1 MLYEII
7 NEFPH
12 EIIYETEG
20 PFISLYQPT
29 HRHGPENK
37 QDPIRFKNLIKEI
50 ENSLKQKYGQQ
61 EISNIMKPLNAIAE
75 DNTFWNYTNDG
86 LAILANAS
94 KCVVYKL
101 QRPVE
106 EIALV
111 ADSFHIKPLIR
122 VFQSADRFYLL
133 GLNRKEFKLY
143 EGTRYG
149 VEEVEFDEDTP
160 TTITEVLGDRLTE
173 AYLNPGS
180 YGGVSGQ
187 PMFHGHGGR
196 KDEIDIDTER
206 FFRYVDRFVL
216 ENYSRPSDLPLI
228 LVALDEYHSVFKEI
242 SHNPLLMENGV
253 KTSFDTL
260 SLEDLKEQSWKVME
274 PIYLDKTKKL
284 VDRYEFERSKFF
296 ASDDI
301 AQVAK
306 AASENRI
313 DTLLIESDRVIPGK
327 INKETG
333 RIEEGQ
339 LDNPQVGDSLDD
351 LVEMVF
357 RSKGNVVLLPKER
370 MPSTTGVAAIY
381 RY

>member
-50 ENSLKQKYGQQ
+50 ENSLKQKYSQQ
-61 EISNIMKPLNAIAE
+61 EISNIMRPLNAIAE

-86 LAILANAS
+86 LAILANEN

-101 QRPVE
+101 HRPVE
-106 EIALV
+106 EIAVV
-111 ADSFHIKPLIR
+111 ANSFHIKPLIR

-149 VEEVEFDEDTP
+149 VEEVKFDEDTA

-180 YGGVSGQ
+180 YGGVGGQ

-216 ENYSRPSDLPLI
+216 ENYSRPTDLPLI

-242 SHNPLLMENGV
+242 SHNPLLMEDGV
-253 KTSFDTL
+253 KTSFDTM

-301 AQVAK
+301 AQVAR
-306 AASENRI
+306 AAVENRI
-313 DTLLIESDRVIPGK
+313 DTLLIESDRVLPGK

-339 LDNPQVGDSLDD
+339 LEDPEVGDLLDE
-351 LVEMVF
+351 LVELVF
-357 RSKGNVVLLPKER
+357 RSKGAVVLLPKER

>member
-50 ENSLKQKYGQQ
+50 ENSLKQKYSQQ

-86 LAILANAS
+86 LAILANEN

-101 QRPVE
+101 HRPVE
-106 EIALV
+106 EIAVV
-111 ADSFHIKPLIR
+111 ANSFHIKPLIR

-149 VEEVEFDEDTP
+149 VEEVKFDEDTA

-180 YGGVSGQ
+180 YGGVGGQ

-216 ENYSRPSDLPLI
+216 ENYSRPTDLPLI

-242 SHNPLLMENGV
+242 SHNPLLMEDGV
-253 KTSFDTL
+253 KTSFDTM

-301 AQVAK
+301 AQVARV
-306 AASENRI
+306 AVENRI
-313 DTLLIESDRVIPGK
+313 DTLLIESDRVLPGK

-339 LDNPQVGDSLDD
+339 LEDPEVGDLLDE
-351 LVEMVF
+351 LVELVF
-357 RSKGNVVLLPKER
+357 RSKGAVVLLPKER

>member
-1 MLYEII
+1 MLYEIV
-7 NEFPH
+7 NDFPH

-29 HRHGPENK
+29 HRHGPENR
-37 QDPIRFKNLIKEI
+37 QDPIRFKNLIREI
-50 ENSLKQKYGQQ
+50 ENSLKLKYGQS
-61 EISNIMKPLNAIAE
+61 EITSIMKPLNSIAE

-86 LAILANAS
+86 LAILAS
-94 KCVVYKL
+94 KDKCIVYKL
-101 QRPVE
+101 ERPVE
-106 EIALV
+106 ELAIV

-149 VEEVEFDEDTP
+149 VNEVKFDEDTP
-160 TTITEVLGDRLTE
+160 TTITEVLGDKLTE
-173 AYLNPGS
+173 SYLNPGS
-180 YGGVSGQ
+180 YGGVGGQ

-216 ENYSRPSDLPLI
+216 ENFSRPTGLPLM
-228 LVALDEYHSVFKEI
+228 LVTLDEYHSLFKEI

-253 KTSFDTL
+253 KSAYDTF
-260 SLEDLKEQSWKVME
+260 SLENLRDEAWKVME
-274 PIYLDKTKKL
+274 PFYLDKTKKL
-284 VDRYEFERSKFF
+284 VERYEFERSKFF
-296 ASDDI
+296 GSDDV
-301 AQVAK
+301 AQVAR
-306 AASENRI
+306 AATQNRV
-313 DTLLIESDRVIPGK
+313 DTLLIESDKVIAGK

-333 RIEEGQ
+333 RLEEAP
-339 LDNPQVGDSLDD
+339 LDDPTTDDVLDD
-351 LVEMVF
+351 LVELVF
-357 RSKGNVVLLPKER
+357 KSKGNVVLLPKER
-370 MPSTTGVAAIY
+370 MPSTTGLAAIY

>member
-12 EIIYETEG
+12 DIIYETEG
-20 PFISLYQPT
+20 PFVSLYQPT

-50 ENSLKQKYGQQ
+50 ENSLKQKYDK
-61 EISNIMKPLNAIAE
+61 ELIAKIMKPFNAIAE

-86 LAILANAS
+86 LAILAS
-94 KCVVYKL
+94 KNQCVVYKL
-101 QRPVE
+101 SRPVE
-106 EIALV
+106 EIAVV
-111 ADSFHIKPLIR
+111 ANSFHIKPLIR

-149 VEEVEFDEDTP
+149 VEEVVFDEDTP
-160 TTITEVLGDRLTE
+160 TTVKEVLGDQFTDS
-173 AYLNPGS
+173 YLNPS
-180 YGGVSGQ
+180 AYGGAGGT

-206 FFRYVDRFVL
+206 FFRYVDRFVM
-216 ENYSRPSDLPLI
+216 ENYTKPTDLPLV
-228 LVALDEYHSVFKEI
+228 LVSLDEYHGIFKEI

-253 KTSFDTL
+253 KTSFDTM
-260 SLEDLKEQSWKVME
+260 SLEDLKEESWKVME
-274 PIYLDKTKKL
+274 PVYLEKTKKL
-284 VDRYEFERSKFF
+284 VDRFEFERSKFF
-296 ASDDI
+296 GSDDL

-306 AASENRI
+306 AAVENRV
-313 DTLLIESDRVIPGK
+313 DTLLIESERVLPGS

-333 RIEEGQ
+333 QIQEGQ
-339 LDNPQVGDSLDD
+339 LDDPRVDDMLDD
-351 LVEMVF
+351 LVELVL
-357 RSKGNVVLLPKER
+357 RSSGHVVLLPKER

>member
-7 NEFPH
+7 NEFPN

-29 HRHGPENK
+29 HRHRPENK
-37 QDPIRFKNLIKEI
+37 QDVIRFKNLIQEI
-50 ENSLKQKYGQQ
+50 ENSLKQKYPKK
-61 EISNIMKPLNAIAE
+61 EISNLMKPLHDIAE
-75 DNTFWNYTNDG
+75 DKVFWNYTNDG
-86 LAILANAS
+86 LAILANEN

-106 EIALV
+106 EIAVV

-149 VEEVEFDEDTP
+149 VEEIKFGEDVP
-160 TTITEVLGDRLTE
+160 TTIKEVLGDDYTDS
-173 AYLNPGS
+173 YLSPGS
-180 YGGVSGQ
+180 YGGVGSQ
-187 PMFHGHGGR
+187 PMFHGHGSR

-216 ENYSRPSDLPLI
+216 ENYSRPTELPLI
-228 LVALDEYHSVFKEI
+228 LVALDEHHSLFKEV
-242 SHNPLLMENGV
+242 SHNPFLIDNGV
-253 KTSFDTL
+253 KSSFDTL
-260 SLEDLKEQSWKVME
+260 SLKDLKENSWKVME
-274 PIYLDKTKKL
+274 PFYLDKTKKL

-296 ASDDI
+296 GSDDI
-301 AQVAK
+301 AQVAL
-306 AASENRI
+306 AANENRV

-333 RIEEGQ
+333 RLEEGD
-339 LDNPQVGDSLDD
+339 LEDPEVDDLLDD

-357 RSKGNVVLLPKER
+357 RSKGHVVLLPKER

>member
-29 HRHGPENK
+29 HRYRPENK
-37 QDPIRFKNLIKEI
+37 QDVIRFKNLIQQI
-50 ENSLKQKYGQQ
+50 ENSLKQKYPKK
-61 EISNIMKPLNAIAE
+61 EINNLMKPLNALAE
-75 DNTFWNYTNDG
+75 DKMFWNYTTDG
-86 LAILANAS
+86 LAILANEN

-106 EIALV
+106 EIAVV

-122 VFQSADRFYLL
+122 VFQSADRYYLL
-133 GLNRKEFKLY
+133 GLNRQEFKLF
-143 EGTRYG
+143 EGNRYG
-149 VEEVEFDEDTP
+149 VEEVKFSDDTP
-160 TTITEVLGDRLTE
+160 TTIKEVLGDDLTE
-173 AYLNPGS
+173 SYLNPGS
-180 YGGVSGQ
+180 YGGVGSQ

-196 KDEIDIDTER
+196 KDEIDIDTEK

-216 ENYSRPSDLPLI
+216 ENYSKPSELPLI

-242 SHNPLLMENGV
+242 SHNTLLMENGV
-253 KTSFDTL
+253 KSSFDTL
-260 SLEDLKEQSWKVME
+260 SLEELKENSWKAME
-274 PIYLDKTKKL
+274 PIYIDKTKKL
-284 VDRYEFERSKFF
+284 VDRYEFEKSKSL

-301 AQVAK
+301 VQVAV
-306 AASENRI
+306 AANENRI
-313 DTLLIESDRVIPGK
+313 DTLLIESDRIIPGK
-327 INKETG
+327 IKKDSG
-333 RIEEGQ
+333 ILEEGK
-339 LDNPQVGDSLDD
+339 LDDPEVDDLLDD
-351 LVEMVF
+351 LVELVF

>member
-37 QDPIRFKNLIKEI
+37 QDPIRFRNLIKEI
-50 ENSLKQKYGQQ
+50 EDSLKQKYGQQ

-86 LAILANAS
+86 LAILAS
-94 KCVVYKL
+94 KNRCVVYKL

-106 EIALV
+106 EIAVV

-149 VEEVEFDEDTP
+149 VEEVKFDDDTP
-160 TTITEVLGDRLTE
+160 TTITEVLGDKLTE

-180 YGGVSGQ
+180 YGGVGAQ

-228 LVALDEYHSVFKEI
+228 LVALDEYHSVFKEV
-242 SHNPLLMENGV
+242 SHNRLLMEDGI
-253 KTSFDTL
+253 KTSFDTM
-260 SLEDLKEQSWKVME
+260 SLEDLKDQSWKVME

-284 VDRYEFERSKFF
+284 VERYEFERSKFF

-301 AQVAK
+301 AQVTK
-306 AASENRI
+306 AATENRI
-313 DTLLIESDRVIPGK
+313 DTLIIESDRVIPGN
-327 INKETG
+327 IEKESG
-333 RIEEGQ
+333 RLEERN
-339 LDNPQVGDSLDD
+339 LDDPEVDDLLDD

-357 RSKGNVVLLPKER
+357 KSKGKVVLLPKER

>member
-50 ENSLKQKYGQQ
+50 ENSLKQKYSQQ

-86 LAILANAS
+86 LAILANEN

-101 QRPVE
+101 HRPVE
-106 EIALV
+106 EIAVV
-111 ADSFHIKPLIR
+111 ANSFHIKPLIR

-149 VEEVEFDEDTP
+149 VEEVKFDEDTA

-180 YGGVSGQ
+180 YGGVGGQ

-216 ENYSRPSDLPLI
+216 ENYSRPTDLPLI

-242 SHNPLLMENGV
+242 SHNPLLMEDGV
-253 KTSFDTL
+253 KTSFDTM

-301 AQVAK
+301 AQVAR
-306 AASENRI
+306 AAMENRI
-313 DTLLIESDRVIPGK
+313 DTLLIESDRVLPGK

-339 LDNPQVGDSLDD
+339 LDDPEVGDLLDE
-351 LVEMVF
+351 LVELVF
-357 RSKGNVVLLPKER
+357 RSKGAVVLLPKER